1 MSILCDRSLRRLP
14 GFIRVNGRR
23 RRPSESGSGS
33 PRGTTEP
40 ARSGRIRQAAERV
53 PGGGMAA
60 FSPSPLG
67 SVPAETGHWSAP
79 LGAEPAGWAHGGIAE
94 GAGPDLDPGR
104 EAPLGPCGAWWRG
117 KGGERPGYST
127 A

>member
-1 MSILCDRSLRRLP
+1 MAADAGPQSQGADRLV
-14 GFIRVNGRR
+14 G
-23 RRPSESGSGS
+23 RPSRRE
-33 PRGTTEP
+33 
-40 ARSGRIRQAAERV
+40 RSGRIRQAAERV

-79 LGAEPAGWAHGGIAE
+79 LGAEPGGWAHGGIAE